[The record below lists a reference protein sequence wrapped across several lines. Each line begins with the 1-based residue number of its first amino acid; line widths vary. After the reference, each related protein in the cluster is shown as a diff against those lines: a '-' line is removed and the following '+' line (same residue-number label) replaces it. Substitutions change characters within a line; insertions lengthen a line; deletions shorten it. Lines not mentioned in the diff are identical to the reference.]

1 MRYLNDWIWL
11 RLSNRYNVTSATHS
25 LGDVYN
31 RWVNETVGDLGVDLV
46 DFYRQRIPD
55 AESLNDAE
63 YAFWAGGPLHDAV
76 LWLDAQS
83 VTSGHS
89 MVPNLGSGG
98 SVLDAQRGN
107 GTSFIPALL
116 EHAGENYLYCPGVS
130 SNNASSP
137 DAAVLDITGDIDIRV
152 RVALNDW
159 TPSIQSY
166 FIAKRTGATERSWI
180 FGINANGTLALFHS
194 ADGVNETVPASTVG
208 TSFVDG
214 QTGWIRATLDVD
226 NGAGGRVVTFYT
238 AADALVEPTVWTQL
252 GSPVTTAGTTSIFSS
267 TAPVTIGSY
276 GDGGTLEGKMYRAIV
291 RNGIGGTV
299 VFDADFTKLVNGSQ
313 TTFTEDS
320 VNAATVTI
328 NRSATGLKSVVV
340 TRPVWLFG
348 TNRYLQVAD
357 NDLLDFGAT
366 DSFTVM
372 AVARFWGTINNN
384 SIIGKG
390 TGNIGATMQGY
401 QMFFSGGAP
410 SYRLGDGTTRV
421 GGLAAAAPT
430 SGEMRVLTFHRDV
443 ASDRAWAET
452 HNVESG
458 GRTTDTTT
466 GTLASGEAL
475 FVGGTAAV
483 GYTDAEVFAVAVW
496 RRTLSSAEIDQVI
509 QYYGLTSAPS
519 WAHLVLDEND
529 VPILDE
535 SGDVIETE

>member
-63 YAFWAGGPLHDAV
+63 YAFWAGGPLQDAV

-107 GTSFIPALL
+107 GTSFIPSLL
-116 EHAGENYLYCPGVS
+116 EHTGENYLYLPGLTG
-130 SNNASSP
+130 NDASTP
-137 DAAVLDITGDIDIRV
+137 DGAPLDITGDIEVVLRVSPDSWTGADTRAFIGKSGASDVSWYINLLGDKRV
-152 RVALNDW
+152 RMYNSPD
-159 TPSIQSY
+159 
-166 FIAKRTGATERSWI
+166 
-180 FGINANGTLALFHS
+180 GTTLKNHLTSNVLPFS
-194 ADGVNETVPASTVG
+194 GSETAWLKV
-208 TSFVDG
+208 
-214 QTGWIRATLDVD
+214 TLDVD
-226 NGAGGRVVTFYT
+226 NGAGGSTLTVFY
-238 AADALVEPTVWTQL
+238 AADSPTEPSSWTTLQAVTV
-252 GSPVTTAGTTSIFSS
+252 AGTTSIFSGVS
-267 TAPVTIGSY
+267 ELRVGQR
-276 GDGGTLEGKMYRAIV
+276 GDGFWFQPGKFYRAIV

-348 TNRYLQVAD
+348 TNRYFQVAD

-401 QMFFSGGAP
+401 QMFFSGGLP

-421 GGLAAAAPT
+421 GGVSSFAPT
-430 SGEMRVLTFHRDV
+430 AGEMRVLTFHRDV

-496 RRTLSSAEIDQVI
+496 RRTLSSAEIGQVI
-509 QYYGLTSAPS
+509 QYYGLATAPS
-519 WAHLVLDEND
+519 WAHLMLDEND